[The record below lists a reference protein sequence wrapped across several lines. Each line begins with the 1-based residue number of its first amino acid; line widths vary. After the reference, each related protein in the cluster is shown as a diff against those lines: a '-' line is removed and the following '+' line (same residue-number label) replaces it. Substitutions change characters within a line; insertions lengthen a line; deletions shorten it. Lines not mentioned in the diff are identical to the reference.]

1 MTDPEAKLIMPAPA
15 WRGDTFAMVQNDP
28 VVITITSDRVNDL
41 LEAGQ

>member
-1 MTDPEAKLIMPAPA
+1 MADDMTDPEAK
-15 WRGDTFAMVQNDP
+15 RGHLCDGADDP